1 MRRKDFNGFTC
12 DQLISLLDEHLQEG
26 WSQSSF
32 PSKINM
38 TFSTFHTKKHTVPK
52 FCEYYESKRVNLRR
66 GLYKHGLN
74 SFINGQ
80 G

>member
-38 TFSTFHTKKHTVPK
+38 TFSTFHAKKHTAPS
-52 FCEYYESKRVNLRR
+52 FVNTMNQKELIFAEA
-66 GLYKHGLN
+66 YI
-74 SFINGQ
+74 SMV
-80 G
+80 